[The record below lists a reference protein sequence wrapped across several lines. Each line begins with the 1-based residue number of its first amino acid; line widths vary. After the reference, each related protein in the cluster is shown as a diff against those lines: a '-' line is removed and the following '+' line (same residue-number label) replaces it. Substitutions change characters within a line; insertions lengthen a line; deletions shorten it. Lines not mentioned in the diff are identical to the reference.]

1 MLISYLLAALPG
13 FISGSVLYSYLLP
26 KYLYKIDVVQNSG
39 DHNPGTANVFKLAG
53 PGLGMVCLTLDLAK
67 GFFPVWIAAAML
79 DSTNPLF
86 ALVVAAPVCGHAFSP
101 MLGGR
106 GGKAIATAF
115 GALLG
120 LVAYTPLVWYL
131 AAAMIALS
139 CIAAVHPHRLRV
151 MAAFALFVLLCLLL
165 VPEQGYRLAAGAVS
179 AVVICKH
186 LPRQAGELA
195 QVTFFPYARRRRQK
209 PIPLCGEK
217 RHSSASRRGLEKT
230 AR

>member
-165 VPEQGYRLAAGAVS
+165 VPE
-179 AVVICKH
+179 H